1 MQEWLLVSSIS
12 NERPQVTSA
21 IFPSKINQT
30 RFCWW
35 VAKWSTTLKKHKNRM
50 ETLLKLSIVQAK
62 LSETKLCPCPKVKE
76 NDEICCE
83 RPQKQSVLIRFENSF
98 GGTKIVKY
106 LNWQSLHTLVCRTD
120 AWRLQ
125 KGRVNCFFLENYFR
139 QSQLFLSEFIE
150 FQPKDVKITPLMT
163 KLGQYPIGWR
173 MEQNIRFFLSF
184 YFTLTQLKAAQ
195 FSQIPTTVSSGRL
208 ILEQNL

>member
-1 MQEWLLVSSIS
+1 M
-12 NERPQVTSA
+12 
-21 IFPSKINQT
+21 
-30 RFCWW
+30 
-35 VAKWSTTLKKHKNRM
+35 AKWSTILKKHKNKM
-50 ETLLKLSIVQAK
+50 KTLLELSIVLGK

-125 KGRVNCFFLENYFR
+125 KGRVNCFFGELFPPITIILER
-139 QSQLFLSEFIE
+139 IHRIS
-150 FQPKDVKITPLMT
+150 T
-163 KLGQYPIGWR
+163 KRCENHSTYDKVGSISHWLT